1 MRPLDR
7 RQFLKRSLLLLGGLT
22 GAGAIVD
29 LAVRG
34 ATTVPPPPLGAIAMP
49 SPTPSAPT
57 ATPGLPGPTDAPL
70 ATATPPPA
78 GAPEAVA
85 VRWPEPT
92 PGLQPPNGFD
102 LRVPVLMYH
111 RVVDPA
117 AAGDSLPGLVVP
129 PMLFAAQLAQLHALG
144 WRTITLAQ
152 LAHALQHGQ
161 RPTPRTFVVTID
173 DGWLDGATE
182 ALPILQGLG
191 YHATYFVIGGRIG
204 RPGFLGPADLRT
216 LVAAGMEIG
225 DHTFDHLSLPQ
236 LTPARQQYEI
246 VAASARIAQVVGQ
259 APVTFSYPVGRYSP
273 AAEEALAQQGFAL
286 AVTTAPGTGASWPNR
301 FVVPRHRVSPDTSPR
316 ILLAQLELAGLGL

>member
-1 MRPLDR
+1 MAPLDR

-34 ATTVPPPPLGAIAMP
+34 ATTPPPPLGAIARPVP
-49 SPTPSAPT
+49 SPSAPT
-57 ATPGLPGPTDAPL
+57 ATPGLPEPTAAPL

-78 GAPEAVA
+78 GAPDAVA

-92 PGLQPPNGFD
+92 PGLQPPTGFD

-117 AAGDSLPGLVVP
+117 AAGNSLPGLVVP
-129 PMLFAAQLAQLHALG
+129 PALFAAQLAQLHAIG

-161 RPTPRTFVVTID
+161 RPAPRTFVVTID

-191 YHATYFVIGGRIG
+191 YQATYFVIGGRIG

-225 DHTFDHLSLPQ
+225 DHTVDHLSLPQ
-236 LTPARQQYEI
+236 LTPARQRYEI
-246 VAASARIAQVVGQ
+246 AAASSRIAQVVGQ

-273 AAEEALAQQGFAL
+273 AAEETLAQQGFAL
-286 AVTTAPGTGASWPNR
+286 AVTTAQGTGASWLNR
-301 FVVPRHRVSPDTSPR
+301 FVVPRQRVSPGTSPR
-316 ILLAQLELAGLGL
+316 ILVAQLELARLGL